1 MPKYFVEP
9 ENIKDNN
16 IIITG
21 EDVKHISTVL
31 RAKLGDVLEVCNGC
45 SEDFECKIKEI
56 SKEQIELEI
65 VSKKPCYAEPKA
77 KITLFQGLPKADK
90 MELII
95 QKCVEIGIDKIVPVA
110 TERSVVKL
118 NDKEKIKKV
127 ERWQKI
133 SLSAAKQ
140 SGRGIIPKI
149 EDVIS
154 YNEAIKV
161 AKTMQ
166 KAIIFYENEAKRE
179 LKEILKN
186 IKDEEIGI
194 FIGPEG
200 GFANEE
206 INKAKTEGLE
216 TASLGE
222 RVLRTE
228 TAAVVATAILLYELG

>member
-9 ENIKDNN
+9 ENIKDNS

-31 RAKLGDVLEVCNGC
+31 RAKIGNTLEVCNGC

-65 VSKKPCYAEPKA
+65 VSKAPCYAEPKT

-110 TERSVVKL
+110 TERAVVKL
-118 NDKEKIKKV
+118 NDKEKVKKV

-149 EDVIS
+149 ENVIS
-154 YNEAIKV
+154 YNEAIKEG
-161 AKTMQ
+161 
-166 KAIIFYENEAKRE
+166 KALQNAVILYENEEKRE

-186 IKDEEIGI
+186 IKGEEIGI

-200 GFANEE
+200 GFSDEE
-206 INKAKTEGLE
+206 INKAKAEGIG
-216 TASLGE
+216 TVSLGE
-222 RVLRTE
+222 RILRTE
-228 TAAVVATAILLYELG
+228 TAAVVATAIFLYELG